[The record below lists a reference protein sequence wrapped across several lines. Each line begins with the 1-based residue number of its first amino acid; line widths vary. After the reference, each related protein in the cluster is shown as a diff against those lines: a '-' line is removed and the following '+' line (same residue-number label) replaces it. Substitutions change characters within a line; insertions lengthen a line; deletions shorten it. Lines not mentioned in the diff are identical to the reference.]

1 MPDAPAVG
9 ETSLEERVAHIEQL
23 LVDDAWAGRVIW
35 RGGYPR
41 TPVVDALPTAGEIY
55 RYALLTLRGD
65 GATTPDILYACL
77 RTAAG
82 VWGWRTAA
90 TG

>member
-1 MPDAPAVG
+1 MPDDLPAG
-9 ETSLEERVAHIEQL
+9 ETSVEERVAYIERL
-23 LVDDAWAGRVIW
+23 LNDDDWAGRVIW

-41 TPVVDALPTAGEIY
+41 SPVVDVLPTAGEIY
-55 RYALLTLRGD
+55 SYALLTLRGD

-77 RTAAG
+77 RDAAG
-82 VWGWRTAA
+82 AWDWRTAA